1 MNLRANSKCTTAFAL
16 KPSDR
21 KLKVVEYC
29 ANRAASTQL
38 GFQVFAIMLL
48 EQIDI
53 TNFKGLKA
61 ATFKAT
67 KFSCLVGENNAGKST
82 VLQAIVGALK
92 QVSLS
97 SSQLYDPALCGEF
110 RLVFSGITDAD
121 LERLGETHRAKIQPL
136 VVQGRFTL
144 IARSKAGEKAEYRIL
159 RNIPREARY
168 RDEAIELA
176 LKGKRGGNAIRAALQ
191 EHYPEFVADAPEDL
205 TTIGNAKEYLQNCLT
220 ALGEQELEIAEAPLP
235 SGMAPSITALMPEPI
250 YIPAVKNLADDMK
263 TTQSTSFGRLLGLL
277 LEDMEPDLARI
288 SDSLL
293 QLDTLLN
300 RMTRDGVRVDERHE
314 KVKSL
319 ESLLEGILCQN
330 FPTAKVELAIPPPQL
345 RTILNTAEIYID
357 DGSRDLIEN
366 KGDGIKRSLTFALLR
381 AYVQKQE
388 ERGADGA
395 AQRPLLFLF
404 EEPELYLH
412 PRSQKVLFDT
422 LAAISSTHQV
432 IVTTHSPLFFA
443 PGVTAGF
450 TRVAKEARNPKPVGV
465 LYPIDFALDRTSA
478 EVFRLARFE
487 NADAAFFSSRVVLF
501 EGQSDDSYLKHVART
516 ISLDWDFE
524 RKSIGLVRVDGK
536 GNFSKFR
543 AFFQSFGMKVMIVA
557 DLDALFKDYE
567 HLGANEASDALR
579 AAAIQSIEARIQ
591 EIGLAATPSASQI
604 GDRFKRHTFR
614 QIYTNAKTG
623 LRNMQKTRVVDD
635 DALAQLDSLF
645 SWESELSRCLAC
657 REDPIC
663 ARAIVPLLDHLRT
676 QGICVLSKGAIEE
689 YYPDGCP
696 ADGSKPGR
704 ALKAASMIETEAHAL
719 ALSQPL
725 GPGRS
730 PELKEILA
738 ELFSGL

>member
-1 MNLRANSKCTTAFAL
+1 M
-16 KPSDR
+16 
-21 KLKVVEYC
+21 
-29 ANRAASTQL
+29 
-38 GFQVFAIMLL
+38 IL
-48 EQIDI
+48 EKIDI

-97 SSQLYDPALCGEF
+97 SSQLYDPEICGEF
-110 RLVFSGITDAD
+110 KLTFSGITDAD
-121 LERLGETHRAKIQPL
+121 LERLSEGHRGKIEPL
-136 VVQGRFTL
+136 VGQGRFTL
-144 IARSKAGEKAEYRIL
+144 IARCKAGEKAEYRIL
-159 RNIPREARY
+159 RKVPREARY
-168 RDEAIELA
+168 RDESIDLVF
-176 LKGKRGGNAIRAALQ
+176 KGKRGGAIRAAL
-191 EHYPEFVADAPEDL
+191 EDGYPEFIANAPGDL
-205 TTIGNAKEYLQNCLT
+205 STIGKATEYLQQCLASLT
-220 ALGEQELEIAEAPLP
+220 EQELEIVDGPLP
-235 SGMAPSITALMPEPI
+235 SGMAPSITAFIPEPI

-288 SDSLL
+288 SESLL

-300 RMTRDGVRVDERHE
+300 RITRDGVRSDERHE
-314 KVKSL
+314 KVRSL
-319 ESLLEGILCQN
+319 ENLLEGILCQN
-330 FPTAKVELAIPPPQL
+330 FPSARVELAIPPPQL
-345 RTILNTAEIYID
+345 RAILNTAEIYID

-366 KGDGIKRSLTFALLR
+366 KGDGIKRSLTFALLQ
-381 AYVQKQE
+381 AYVQKQR
-388 ERGADGA
+388 ERTADGA

-450 TRVAKEARNPKPVGV
+450 TRVAKEVGAPKPVGV
-465 LYPIDFALDRTSA
+465 LYPIDFALDKASA

-501 EGQSDDSYLKHVART
+501 EGQSDDSYLKHVARKL
-516 ISLDWDFE
+516 SLDWDFE

-536 GNFSKFR
+536 GNFGKYR
-543 AFFQSFGMKVMIVA
+543 AFFQSFGMKVLVVA

-567 HLGANEASDALR
+567 HLGANAASNALR
-579 AAAIQSIEARIQ
+579 VAAIQKIDARIQ
-591 EIGLAATPSASQI
+591 ETGLAATPSSSQI
-604 GDRFKRHTFR
+604 RDRFNRHSFR
-614 QIYTNAKTG
+614 EKYANARTG
-623 LRNMQKTRVVDD
+623 LRNMQATRVVDD
-635 DALAQLDSLF
+635 GALSQLDSLF
-645 SWESELSRCLAC
+645 SWESELTRCLAC
-657 REDPIC
+657 REDPVC
-663 ARAIVPLLDHLRT
+663 AMEIVPLLDHLRT

-689 YYPDGCP
+689 YYPEGCP
-696 ADGSKPGR
+696 ADGSKPSR
-704 ALKAASMIETEAHAL
+704 ALKAATMIETEAHAA

-725 GPGRS
+725 APGRS

-738 ELFSGL
+738 ELFAGL

>member
-1 MNLRANSKCTTAFAL
+1 
-16 KPSDR
+16 
-21 KLKVVEYC
+21 
-29 ANRAASTQL
+29 
-38 GFQVFAIMLL
+38 
-48 EQIDI
+48 
-53 TNFKGLKA
+53 
-61 ATFKAT
+61 
-67 KFSCLVGENNAGKST
+67 
-82 VLQAIVGALK
+82 LK

-97 SSQLYDPALCGEF
+97 SSQLYDPELSGEF
-110 RLVFSGITDAD
+110 KLVFSEITDAD
-121 LERLGETHRAKIQPL
+121 LERLGETHRGKIEPL
-136 VVQGRFTL
+136 VAQGRFTL
-144 IARSKAGEKAEYRIL
+144 IARCKAGEKAEYCIL
-159 RNIPREARY
+159 RKVPREARY
-168 RDEAIELA
+168 RDETIEQVF
-176 LKGKRGGNAIRAALQ
+176 KGKRGGNAIRTALA
-191 EHYPEFVADAPEDL
+191 ERYPEFIANAPEDL
-205 TTIGNAKEYLQNCLT
+205 STIGKATDYLQHCLSS
-220 ALGEQELEIAEAPLP
+220 LGEEELEMAEGPLP

-314 KVKSL
+314 KVRSL
-319 ESLLEGILCQN
+319 ENLLEGILCQN
-330 FPTAKVELAIPPPQL
+330 FPSAKVELAIPPPQL

-366 KGDGIKRSLTFALLR
+366 KGDGIKRSLTFALLQ
-381 AYVQKQE
+381 AYVQKQR
-388 ERGADGA
+388 ERTADRA

-450 TRVAKEARNPKPVGV
+450 TRVAKEASAPKPVGV

-501 EGQSDDSYLKHVART
+501 EGQSDDSYLKHVARKL
-516 ISLDWDFE
+516 SLDWDFE

-536 GNFSKFR
+536 GNFGKYR
-543 AFFQSFGMKVMIVA
+543 RFFESFGMKVMIVA

-567 HLGANEASDALR
+567 HLGANEASNAIR
-579 AAAIQSIEARIQ
+579 AAAIQSIDARIQ
-591 EIGLAATPSASQI
+591 EAGLATTPSASQI
-604 GDRFKRHTFR
+604 RDRFNRNSFR
-614 QIYTNAKTG
+614 EQYANAKAG
-623 LRNMQKTRVVDD
+623 LRDMQTTRVVDD
-635 DALAQLDSLF
+635 GALAQLDALF

-657 REDPIC
+657 REDPVC
-663 ARAIVPLLDHLRT
+663 ATEIVPLLDHLKT
-676 QGICVLSKGAIEE
+676 QGICILSKGAIEE

-696 ADGSKPGR
+696 ADGSKPSR
-704 ALKAASMIETEAHAL
+704 ALKAALMVETEAHAL
-719 ALSQPL
+719 ALSRPL
-725 GPGRS
+725 GANRP

>member
-1 MNLRANSKCTTAFAL
+1 LQLPPSK
-16 KPSDR
+16 P
-21 KLKVVEYC
+21 KVVEYY
-29 ANRAASTQL
+29 ANRAALAQL
-38 GFQVFAIMLL
+38 GFLGLAIMHL

-92 QVSLS
+92 LVSLS
-97 SSQLYDPALCGEF
+97 SSQLYDPELCGEF
-110 RLVFSGITDAD
+110 KLVFNGITEAD
-121 LERLGETHRAKIQPL
+121 LDRLGEVHRAKIEPL

-144 IARSKAGEKAEYRIL
+144 IARCTAGAKAEYRIL
-159 RNIPREARY
+159 RKVPREPRY
-168 RDEAIELA
+168 RDEAIDLVF
-176 LKGKRGGNAIRAALQ
+176 KGKRGANAIRAAMEQ
-191 EHYPEFVADAPEDL
+191 SYPEFAANAPEEL
-205 TTIGNAKEYLQNCLT
+205 NTIGNAKDYLQQCLAGLDEE
-220 ALGEQELEIAEAPLP
+220 ALEMADGPLP
-235 SGMAPSITALMPEPI
+235 SGMAPSITALIPEPI

-300 RMTRDGVRVDERHE
+300 RITRAGIQLDERHE
-314 KVKSL
+314 KVRSL
-319 ESLLEGILCQN
+319 EKLVEGILCQN

-381 AYVQKQE
+381 AYVQKQQ
-388 ERGADGA
+388 ERTADGA

-422 LAAISSTHQV
+422 LAAISGTHQV

-450 TRVAKEARNPKPVGV
+450 TRVAKEANAPKPVGV
-465 LYPIDFALDRTSA
+465 LYPIDFSLDRTSA

-567 HLGANEASDALR
+567 HLGANEASNALR
-579 AAAIQSIEARIQ
+579 AAAIQSIDSRIQ

-614 QIYTNAKTG
+614 QTYANAKAG
-623 LRNMQKTRVVDD
+623 LRNMQNTKVVDD

-657 REDPIC
+657 REDPVC
-663 ARAIVPLLDHLRT
+663 ATAIVPLLDHLRA

-696 ADGSKPGR
+696 ADGSKPSR

-725 GPGRS
+725 GPGRQ
-730 PELKEILA
+730 PELKEIFA